1 MRLGRKL
8 AEGVAV
14 DREAEGLVAAEAPAP
29 EAEGGGSR
37 EALVPEPRESRPAD
51 RPVQV

>member
-14 DREAEGLVAAEAPAP
+14 DREAEQAVRAEQRVPTKRTSVPA
-29 EAEGGGSR
+29 EVTALAEP
-37 EALVPEPRESRPAD
+37 PEPVRPA
-51 RPVQV
+51 RV

>member
-14 DREAEGLVAAEAPAP
+14 DREAERLAETREPHEKTVDAPPVVIAAETPVEKPA
-29 EAEGGGSR
+29 R
-37 EALVPEPRESRPAD
+37 V
-51 RPVQV
+51 

>member
-14 DREAEGLVAAEAPAP
+14 DREADQADQP
-29 EAEGGGSR
+29 R
-37 EALVPEPRESRPAD
+37 VPEEKVTVPAEVTALAETPEPVRPA
-51 RPVQV
+51 RV

>member
-14 DREAEGLVAAEAPAP
+14 DREAERLVETREPQDKTAPTLPIVTAAIPEDSAAEKPA
-29 EAEGGGSR
+29 R
-37 EALVPEPRESRPAD
+37 V
-51 RPVQV
+51 